1 MQIVHRV
8 LLRVCA
14 PCRVRLQLESDAR
27 ATHSHRLLQ
36 HLLSLKERCNH
47 LPKVE
52 AWHHADL
59 LELLLPSSRLQL
71 AYPTG
76 EADDEV
82 RQ

>member
-14 PCRVRLQLESDAR
+14 PCRVHLRLESDAR

-36 HLLSLKERCNH
+36 HQLSLTVRCNH
-47 LPKVE
+47 LLKDE
-52 AWHHADL
+52 AWHRADL
-59 LELLLPSSRLQL
+59 PESLPPSWQLQL
-71 AYPTG
+71 AYPMG
-76 EADDEV
+76 EAGDEV